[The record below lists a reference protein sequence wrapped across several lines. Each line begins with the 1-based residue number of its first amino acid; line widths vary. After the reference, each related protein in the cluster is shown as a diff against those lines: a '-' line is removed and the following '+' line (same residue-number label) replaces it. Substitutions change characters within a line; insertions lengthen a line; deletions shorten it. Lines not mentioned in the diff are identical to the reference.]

1 MNTFK
6 YFSISVFVFSLF
18 FPLRIMGN
26 NNITAKEIVNNVDK
40 NMVANSIQHRSKMII
55 HQSRRIDEKEMLSF
69 ALSIDTSFAI
79 FLNPS
84 RDRDTKYLKLGDNL
98 WMYLPSV
105 EKVIKIAGHM
115 LRQSMMGSDFSYE
128 DTLEYSK
135 LITHYEPEI
144 IGEEVID
151 GRECY
156 ILQLTAIRHDVT
168 YYMRK
173 IWVDKERF
181 IVLKSELYAKS
192 GKLLKLMTVLKVEK
206 YGDRFYPT
214 HVVME
219 NKLRKDTKTE
229 MVTSDIKFNVAIPEE
244 LFSIRN
250 LNRNIKFLESF
261 FY

>member
-1 MNTFK
+1 VK
-6 YFSISVFVFSLF
+6 GSDD
-18 FPLRIMGN
+18 
-26 NNITAKEIVNNVDK
+26 ITAKEIVNGIDK
-40 NMVANSIQHRSKMII
+40 NMVPSSIQHRSKMII
-55 HQSRRIDEKEMLSF
+55 YQGKRIDEKEMLGF
-69 ALSIDTSFAI
+69 AFAKDTSFAI

-128 DTLEYSK
+128 DTLEYKK
-135 LITHYEPEI
+135 LITHYEPKI
-144 IGEEVID
+144 VGEEVIKE
-151 GRECY
+151 RECY

-214 HVVME
+214 HVIME

-229 MVTSDIKFNVAIPEE
+229 MITSEIKFDFDIPEE

-250 LNRNIKFLESF
+250 LNRNIKFLQSF
-261 FY
+261 Y

>member
-1 MNTFK
+1 MQAGIKNK
-6 YFSISVFVFSLF
+6 
-18 FPLRIMGN
+18 
-26 NNITAKEIVNNVDK
+26 ITAEEIVNRIDE
-40 NMVANSIQHRSKMII
+40 NMVPNSLQHRSKMII

-156 ILQLTAIRHDVT
+156 ILQLTAILHDVT

-229 MVTSDIKFNVAIPEE
+229 MVTSEIKFDVFIPEE

-250 LNRNIKFLESF
+250 LNRNIKSLQSF
-261 FY
+261 Y

>member
-1 MNTFK
+1 MNK
-6 YFSISVFVFSLF
+6 YFLLF
-18 FPLRIMGN
+18 LIFILHSPFQIRGSD
-26 NNITAKEIVNNVDK
+26 NITAKEIVNRIDK

-55 HQSRRIDEKEMLSF
+55 HQSRRIYEKEMLSF
-69 ALSIDTSFAI
+69 ALSNDTSFAI

-135 LITHYEPEI
+135 LITHYEPKI
-144 IGEEVID
+144 VGEEVIKE
-151 GRECY
+151 RECY
-156 ILQLTAIRHDVT
+156 ILQLTAILHDVT

-206 YGDRFYPT
+206 YKDRFYPI

-219 NKLRKDTKTE
+219 NKLRKNTKTE
-229 MVTSDIKFNVAIPEE
+229 MVTSEIKFDFDIPEE

-250 LNRNIKFLESF
+250 LNRNIKFLQSF
-261 FY
+261 Y

>member
-1 MNTFK
+1 MNIFK
-6 YFSISVFVFSLF
+6 YFSISVLLLF
-18 FPLRIMGN
+18 LLFPLKIKGN
-26 NNITAKEIVNNVDK
+26 NNITAREIVNKVD
-40 NMVANSIQHRSKMII
+40 NNLVPNSLQHRSKMII
-55 HQSRRIDEKEMLSF
+55 HQGRRIYEKEMVGF
-69 ALSIDTSFAI
+69 AFAKDTSFAI

-84 RDRDTKYLKLGDNL
+84 RDRDTKYLKLGNNL

-128 DTLEYSK
+128 DSLELKK

-144 IGEEVID
+144 IGEEFIE

-206 YGDRFYPT
+206 YKDRFYPT

-219 NKLRKDTKTE
+219 NKLRKNTKTE
-229 MVTSDIKFNVAIPEE
+229 MVTLEIKFNIDIPEE

-250 LNRNIKFLESF
+250 LNRNIKFLQSF
-261 FY
+261 Y